1 MEKKFT
7 IEEILIAV
15 KNLNSSKK
23 KSVVK
28 NRENLNT
35 DSNNIP
41 PHTLKIIEEAEEK
54 KLD

>member
-15 KNLNSSKK
+15 ENLNNSSN
-23 KSVVK
+23 KSNIK
-28 NRENLNT
+28 NRENLKT
-35 DSNNIP
+35 SIDNIP
-41 PHTLKIIEEAEEK
+41 PHTLKIIEEAEEN

>member
-7 IEEILIAV
+7 IEEILLAV
-15 KNLNSSKK
+15 
-23 KSVVK
+23 
-28 NRENLNT
+28 ENLNT

-41 PHTLKIIEEAEEK
+41 PHTLKIIEEAEEN

>member
-15 KNLNSSKK
+15 ENLNSSKK

-35 DSNNIP
+35 DSNNRYDCDGVR
-41 PHTLKIIEEAEEK
+41 TQVQTM
-54 KLD
+54 